1 MDWFSYFG
9 LAQEWAGEEGEAHKR
24 SAVSRAYYAMFCT
37 ARDALGD
44 DFNPP
49 KCGSSH
55 LYLWEK
61 YKENAELRQIGVL
74 GNRLK
79 KYRVRADYC
88 TIIVDVELS
97 DLVEYAMI
105 DAEELKEQLGG
116 LIL

>member
-1 MDWFSYFG
+1 LDWFSYFD
-9 LAQEWAGEEGEAHKR
+9 LAQEWAENENEAYKR

-61 YKENAELRQIGVL
+61 YKENAELRRIGVL
-74 GNRLK
+74 GDRLK
-79 KYRVRADYC
+79 KYRVRADYY
-88 TIIVDVELS
+88 TIMVDVELS

-105 DAEELKEQLGG
+105 DAEELRGHLDG